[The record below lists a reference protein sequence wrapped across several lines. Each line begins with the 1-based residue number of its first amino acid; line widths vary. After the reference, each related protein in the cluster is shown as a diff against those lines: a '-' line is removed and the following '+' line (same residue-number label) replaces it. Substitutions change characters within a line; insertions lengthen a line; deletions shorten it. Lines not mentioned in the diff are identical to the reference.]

1 MPGRSG
7 GNRPQAIHPRS
18 AGGCRSRTAPARRR
32 RARAVSGLYEVTGR
46 GYAAGRRTGPRIA
59 ARIWAALSRA
69 CAVVNVGAG
78 TGSYEPPG
86 RQVAEAEPSAAMRA
100 QRPPGAAACLAAV
113 SGRLPFADQCFDAA
127 MSVLSDQHRADP
139 LAGLAEMAR
148 VARRV
153 VVLQFDTSD
162 PGRFWLTRDHL
173 PGFAQLTKGVPT
185 LTELA
190 AAIGARLQVVPVPG
204 DCADGFF
211 RAYWRRPH
219 ADMQPEVRHATSAWA
234 RVGPAAERRAIGELR
249 DDLPT
254 GRRGTLQ
261 RWHHR
266 VR

>member
-1 MPGRSG
+1 MPGRGG
-7 GNRPQAIHPRS
+7 GNRPQAVHPRS

-139 LAGLAEMAR
+139 LAGLAEM
-148 VARRV
+148 
-153 VVLQFDTSD
+153 
-162 PGRFWLTRDHL
+162 PGWPAGWSCCSSTPATRA
-173 PGFAQLTKGVPT
+173 GSG
-185 LTELA
+185 
-190 AAIGARLQVVPVPG
+190 
-204 DCADGFF
+204 
-211 RAYWRRPH
+211 
-219 ADMQPEVRHATSAWA
+219 
-234 RVGPAAERRAIGELR
+234 
-249 DDLPT
+249 
-254 GRRGTLQ
+254 
-261 RWHHR
+261 
-266 VR
+266 